1 MLRRILESKSILVE
15 LGFAGTVTVIGT
27 MLITG
32 FISIN

>member
-1 MLRRILESKSILVE
+1 MLKRILESKSILVE
-15 LGFAGTVTVIGT
+15 LGFMSAVIGT

>member
-15 LGFAGTVTVIGT
+15 LGFSGAVIGT

>member
-15 LGFAGTVTVIGT
+15 LGFTGSIVGL

>member
-15 LGFAGTVTVIGT
+15 IGFAGTVIGT

>member
-1 MLRRILESKSILVE
+1 MLKRILESKSILVE
-15 LGFAGTVTVIGT
+15 LGFIGTVIGT